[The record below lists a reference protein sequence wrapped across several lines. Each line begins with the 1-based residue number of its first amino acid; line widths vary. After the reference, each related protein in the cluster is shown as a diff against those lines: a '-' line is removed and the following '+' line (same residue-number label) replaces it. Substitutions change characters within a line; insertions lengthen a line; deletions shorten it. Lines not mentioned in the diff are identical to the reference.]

1 MSKISVS
8 VVYAASPSEQ
18 VELTVWLNEGATIL
32 KAIEMSGM
40 LQRYPTISLENIAV
54 GVFSKRKKLEDVV
67 NNNDRVEIYRPLL
80 IDPKEARRARALR
93 RK

>member
-8 VVYAASPSEQ
+8 VVYAASASEQ
-18 VELTVWLNEGATIL
+18 AELTVWLNEGATIL

-40 LQRYPTISLENIAV
+40 LQRYPTISLDNIAV